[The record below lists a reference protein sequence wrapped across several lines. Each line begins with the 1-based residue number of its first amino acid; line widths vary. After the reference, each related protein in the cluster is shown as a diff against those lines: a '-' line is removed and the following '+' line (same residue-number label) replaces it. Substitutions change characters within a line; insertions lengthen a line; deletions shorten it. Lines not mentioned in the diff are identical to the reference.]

1 MRIDLIRSNRFLMLL
16 ALWLLAVPFTAGQA
30 PIAKGVVAKVDEYMN
45 AAAKFDKFSGT
56 ILIARNGVPVVT
68 RSYGMA
74 NYELKVPNT
83 PKTVFQIGSVS
94 KQFTA
99 MAIMQLQERGKL
111 NLSDSICKHLDNC
124 PAAWQSITIRHL
136 LTHTSGITGFST
148 LPDWDDRISVLP
160 YTRTGFVKEF
170 RDLPLEFVPGEKYS
184 YSNSGY
190 YLLGLIIERASGKS
204 YGEFLSENIF
214 VPLGMKSSKYN
225 EHPALVPNRA
235 TGYYWE
241 LDSFISAP
249 NENLALSFASSGI
262 YLTIEDLL
270 LWDQALYTEKL
281 VSRKSLNEIFTPFTK
296 GAPEGDQYS
305 YGYGWNIGK
314 KFDRQSTSHSGRHN
328 GFKAYIARFPSER
341 VTVLVQGNSD
351 RANATRIATNL
362 AAIVFGAPYTVPVE
376 QGSDML
382 LAAIKE
388 KGIDAAMRQY
398 RELKR
403 TQPEKYNFNEP
414 ARTLNVLGYALLRQR
429 KVKDAIE
436 VFKLNVEL
444 FPQSGNPYDSLAEAY
459 MVNGDKETAI
469 KNYEKSLELDPKNT
483 NAVEMLKQLRDKNR

>member
-1 MRIDLIRSNRFLMLL
+1 MFLGAISMRSQLIRSSRFFTLL
-16 ALWLLAVPFTAGQA
+16 GLFLLCVQVSAAQTPTAKRLA
-30 PIAKGVVAKVDEYMN
+30 AKVDEYMN
-45 AAAKFDKFSGT
+45 AAVKFEKFSGR
-56 ILIARNGVPVVT
+56 ILIARDGLPVVT

-83 PKTVFQIGSVS
+83 PKTIFQLGSVS

-111 NLSDSICKHLDNC
+111 KVSDSICKYLEDC
-124 PAAWQSITIRHL
+124 PAAWQPITIRHL
-136 LTHTSGITGFST
+136 LTHTSGIVNFSA
-148 LPDWDDRISVLP
+148 LADWDERISVSP
-160 YTRTGFVKEF
+160 YTRAGFVKEF
-170 RDLPLEFVPGEKYS
+170 RNLPLEFVPGEKFT

-190 YLLGLIIERASGKS
+190 YLLGLIIERTSGKS
-204 YGEFLSENIF
+204 YREFLGENIF
-214 VPLGMKSSKYN
+214 APLGMKSSTYN

-262 YLTIEDLL
+262 YSTVEDLL

-281 VSRKSLNEIFTPFTK
+281 VSGKSLEEIFTPFR
-296 GAPEGDQYS
+296 EDH
-305 YGYGWNIGK
+305 GYGWIINK
-314 KFDRQSTSHSGRHN
+314 KFDRKMISHAGRHN
-328 GFKAYIARFPSER
+328 GYKAYIARFPDER

-351 RANATRIATNL
+351 RANATKTGTNL
-362 AAIVFGAPYTVPVE
+362 AAMVFGAAYTVPVE

-388 KGIDAAMRQY
+388 KGIDAAVRQY
-398 RELKR
+398 REFKR

-414 ARTLNVLGYALLRQR
+414 ERTLNVLGYALLGQR
-429 KVKDAIE
+429 KVKEAIG

-444 FPQSGNPYDSLAEAY
+444 FPKSANPYDSLGEAY
-459 MVNGDKETAI
+459 MLTGDKELAI
-469 KNYEKSLELDPKNT
+469 ENYKQSLELDPRNM
-483 NAVEMLKQLRDKNR
+483 NAVDMLKKLRESK

>member
-1 MRIDLIRSNRFLMLL
+1 MGVMFIRSKYILTVLAIGLL
-16 ALWLLAVPFTAGQA
+16 TGQFAAAQTPTAKRLA
-30 PIAKGVVAKVDEYMN
+30 AKVDEYMN
-45 AAAKFDKFSGT
+45 AAAKFEKFSGN
-56 ILIARNGVPVVT
+56 ILIARDGVPVVT

-74 NYELKVPNT
+74 NFELKVPNT

-111 NLSDSICKHLDNC
+111 NINDSICKYLEDC
-124 PAAWQSITIRHL
+124 PAVWQPITIRHL
-136 LTHTSGITGFST
+136 LTHTSGIPGFST
-148 LPDWDDRISVLP
+148 LPDWDERISVLP

-170 RDLPLEFVPGEKYS
+170 RDLPLQFVPGEKFQ

-190 YLLGLIIERASGKS
+190 YLLGLIIERTSGKS
-204 YGEFLSENIF
+204 FREFLSENIF
-214 VPLGMKSSKYN
+214 VPLGMKSSNYN

-262 YLTIEDLL
+262 YTTVEDLL
-270 LWDQALYTEKL
+270 LWDKALYTEKL
-281 VSRKSLNEIFTPFTK
+281 VSRKSLKEIFTPFTK

-305 YGYGWNIGK
+305 YGFGWNIGK
-314 KFDRQSTSHSGRHN
+314 KFDRHSISHSGRHN
-328 GFKAYIARFPSER
+328 GYKAYIIRFPSER

-351 RANATRIATNL
+351 RANATRTGTNL
-362 AAIVFGAPYTVPVE
+362 AAIVFGSPYTLPVP

-382 LAAIKE
+382 LATIKE
-388 KGIDAAMRQY
+388 KGIDTALQQY
-398 RELKR
+398 RNLKR
-403 TQPEKYNFNEP
+403 TQPQQYNFNEP
-414 ARTLNVLGYALLRQR
+414 ERTLNVIGYALLRQR
-429 KVKDAIE
+429 KVKEAIG

-444 FPQSGNPYDSLAEAY
+444 FPQSGNPHDSLGEAY
-459 MVNGDKETAI
+459 MLNGDKELAI
-469 KNYEKSLELDPKNT
+469 EHFKKSLELDPKNT
-483 NAVEMLKQLRDKNR
+483 NAVDMLKKLRANN

>member
-1 MRIDLIRSNRFLMLL
+1 MLINLIRSYRFVTLL
-16 ALWLLAVPFTAGQA
+16 ILGLLFVQFTPAQT
-30 PIAKGVVAKVDEYMN
+30 PRAKQLVAKVDEYMN
-45 AAAKFDKFSGT
+45 AAVKFEKFSGS
-56 ILIARNGVPVVT
+56 ILIVRSGVPVVT

-74 NYELKVPNT
+74 NRELKVPNT
-83 PKTVFQIGSVS
+83 PKTVFQLGSVS

-99 MAIMQLQERGKL
+99 MAIMQLKERGKL
-111 NLSDSICKHLDNC
+111 NLNDSICKYLDDC
-124 PAAWQSITIRHL
+124 PATWQGITIHHL
-136 LTHTSGITGFST
+136 LTHTSGIKGFST
-148 LPDWDDRISVLP
+148 LPDWDERISVLS
-160 YTRTGFVKEF
+160 YTRKGFVKEF
-170 RDLPLEFVPGEKYS
+170 RDLPLEFAPGEKYE

-190 YLLGLIIERASGKS
+190 YLLGLIIERTSGKS

-249 NENLALSFASSGI
+249 NENLALSFGSSGI
-262 YLTIEDLL
+262 YTTIKDLL

-281 VSRKSLNEIFTPFTK
+281 VSRKSLKEIFTPYTK
-296 GAPEGDQYS
+296 GAPEGNQYS

-314 KFDRQSTSHSGRHN
+314 KFDRQTTSHSGRHN
-328 GFKAYIARFPSER
+328 GFKAYILRFPAER

-351 RANATRIATNL
+351 RANATRTGTNL
-362 AAIVFGAPYTVPVE
+362 AAIVFGAPYTLPIE

-382 LAAIKE
+382 LAAIAE
-388 KGIDAAMRQY
+388 KGIETAVRQY

-414 ARTLNVLGYALLRQR
+414 ERTLNVIGYALLRQR
-429 KVKDAIE
+429 KVKEAIG

-444 FPQSGNPYDSLAEAY
+444 FPQSGNPYDSLGEAY
-459 MVNGDKETAI
+459 MLNGDKELAI

-483 NAVEMLKQLRDKNR
+483 NAVEMLKGLRGNN

>member
-1 MRIDLIRSNRFLMLL
+1 MRINFIRSNYLLTVLAVYLL
-16 ALWLLAVPFTAGQA
+16 AGQFAVAQTPTAKQL
-30 PIAKGVVAKVDEYMN
+30 VAKVDQYMN
-45 AAAKFDKFSGT
+45 AAVKFDKFSGS
-56 ILIARNGVPVVT
+56 ILIARNGLPVVT

-74 NYELKVPNT
+74 NQELKVPNT

-111 NLSDSICKHLDNC
+111 NVNDSICKYLEDC
-124 PAAWQSITIRHL
+124 PAAWQPITIHHL
-136 LTHTSGITGFST
+136 LTHTSGIKGFST

-170 RDLPLEFVPGEKYS
+170 RDLPLEFAPGEKYT

-204 YGEFLSENIF
+204 YREFLSENIF
-214 VPLGMKSSKYN
+214 VPLGMKSSSYN

-262 YLTIEDLL
+262 YTTVEDLL
-270 LWDQALYTEKL
+270 LWDKALYTEKL

-314 KFDRQSTSHSGRHN
+314 KFDRPSTSHSGRHN
-328 GFKAYIARFPSER
+328 GFKAYIIRFPSER

-351 RANATRIATNL
+351 RANATRTATNL
-362 AAIVFGAPYTVPVE
+362 AAIVFGAPYKLPIP

-382 LAAIKE
+382 LAAMAQ
-388 KGIDAAMRQY
+388 KGIDAAVRQY

-403 TQPEKYNFNEP
+403 SQPEKYNFNEP
-414 ARTLNVLGYALLRQR
+414 ERALNVLGYALIRQR
-429 KVKDAIE
+429 KIKEAIE
-436 VFKLNVEL
+436 IFKLNTEM
-444 FPQSGNPYDSLAEAY
+444 FPQSANPYDSLAEAY
-459 MVNGDKETAI
+459 AVNGDKELAI

-483 NAVEMLKQLRDKNR
+483 NAVEMLKKLRENN

>member
-1 MRIDLIRSNRFLMLL
+1 MHVNFIRSYRFFILL
-16 ALWLLAVPFTAGQA
+16 ALSLLCVQVSAAQTPG
-30 PIAKGVVAKVDEYMN
+30 AKRLAAKVDEYMN
-45 AAAKFDKFSGT
+45 AAVKFEKFSGR
-56 ILIARNGVPVVT
+56 ILIARDGLPLVT

-74 NYELKVPNT
+74 NYELKAPTT

-99 MAIMQLQERGKL
+99 MAIMQLKERGKL
-111 NLSDSICKHLDNC
+111 QVNDSICKYLEDC
-124 PAAWQSITIRHL
+124 PAAWQPITIHQL
-136 LTHTSGITGFST
+136 LTHTSGIRGFST
-148 LPDWDDRISVLP
+148 LPDWDERISVSS

-170 RDLPLEFVPGEKYS
+170 RDLPLQFVPGEKYT

-190 YLLGLIIERASGKS
+190 YLLGLIIERTSGKS

-225 EHPALVPNRA
+225 EHPTLVPNRA

-262 YLTIEDLL
+262 YTTVEDLL
-270 LWDQALYTEKL
+270 RWDKALYTEKL

-305 YGYGWNIGK
+305 YGYGWNLGK
-314 KFDRQSTSHSGRHN
+314 KFDRQSISHSGRHN
-328 GFKAYIARFPSER
+328 GFKAYIIRFPSER

-351 RANATRIATNL
+351 RANATRTGTNL
-362 AAIVFGAPYTVPVE
+362 AAMVFGAPYTAPVE
-376 QGSDML
+376 QSSDML
-382 LAAIKE
+382 LAAIAE
-388 KGIDAAMRQY
+388 KGIDAAVRQY
-398 RELKR
+398 HELKR
-403 TQPEKYNFNEP
+403 LQPEKYNFNEP
-414 ARTLNVLGYALLRQR
+414 ERTLNVIGYGLIRQR
-429 KVKDAIE
+429 KVKEAIG

-444 FPQSGNPYDSLAEAY
+444 YPKSGNPYDSLGEAY
-459 MVNGDKETAI
+459 LLNGNKELAI
-469 KNYEKSLELDPKNT
+469 ENYKKSLELDPQNT
-483 NAVEMLKQLRDKNR
+483 NAVEMLKKLQENK

>member
-1 MRIDLIRSNRFLMLL
+1 MRIDLIRSNRFFMLW
-16 ALWLLAVPFTAGQA
+16 ALCLLAVPFTAGQTPTA
-30 PIAKGVVAKVDEYMN
+30 IDVVTKVDEYMN

-56 ILIARNGVPVVT
+56 ILIARNGMPLVT
-68 RSYGMA
+68 RGYGMA

-111 NLSDSICKHLDNC
+111 NVNDSICKHLKDC
-124 PAAWQSITIRHL
+124 PAAWQPITIRHL
-136 LTHTSGITGFST
+136 LTNTSGIKGFST

-160 YTRTGFVKEF
+160 YTRTGFVKVF
-170 RDLPLEFVPGEKYS
+170 RDLPLEFVPGEKYT

-190 YLLGLIIERASGKS
+190 YLLGLIIEGASGRS
-204 YGEFLSENIF
+204 YREFLSENIF
-214 VPLGMKSSKYN
+214 VPLGMKSSNYN

-262 YLTIEDLL
+262 YTTIEDLL

-281 VSRKSLNEIFTPFTK
+281 VSRKSLEEIFTPFTK

-314 KFDRQSTSHSGRHN
+314 KFDRQSRSHGGRHN
-328 GFKAYIARFPSER
+328 GFKAYIARFPEER

-351 RANATRIATNL
+351 RSNATRIGTNL

-382 LAAIKE
+382 LAAAAE
-388 KGIDAAMRQY
+388 KGIDAAVRQY

-414 ARTLNVLGYALLRQR
+414 ERTLNVMGYALLRQR
-429 KVKDAIE
+429 KVKEAIE

-459 MVNGDKETAI
+459 MVNGDKEPAI
-469 KNYEKSLELDPKNT
+469 RNYEKSLELDPKNT
-483 NAVEMLKQLRDKNR
+483 NAVEMLKQLREKN

>member
-1 MRIDLIRSNRFLMLL
+1 MRINPVRSNRLLILL
-16 ALWLLAVPFTAGQA
+16 AFCLVNVQFAVAQTPTAKQ
-30 PIAKGVVAKVDEYMN
+30 IVAKVDKYMN
-45 AAAKFDKFSGT
+45 AAVKFEKFSGS

-83 PKTVFQIGSVS
+83 SKTVFQIGSAS

-99 MAIMQLQERGKL
+99 MAIMQLKERGKL
-111 NLSDSICKHLDNC
+111 NLNDQICKHLEDC
-124 PAAWQSITIRHL
+124 PAAWQPITIHQL
-136 LTHTSGITGFST
+136 LTHTSGIVGFST
-148 LPDWDDRISVLP
+148 LPDWDERISVSS

-170 RDLPLEFVPGEKYS
+170 RDLPLQFVPGEKYT

-190 YLLGLIIERASGKS
+190 YLLGLIIERISGKS
-204 YGEFLSENIF
+204 YKEFLSENIF
-214 VPLGMKSSKYN
+214 VPLGMKSSNYN
-225 EHPALVPNRA
+225 EHPELIPNRA

-249 NENLALSFASSGI
+249 NENLVLSFASSGV
-262 YLTIEDLL
+262 YTTVEDLL
-270 LWDQALYTEKL
+270 LWDKALYTEKL

-296 GAPEGDQYS
+296 EAPEGDQYS

-314 KFDRQSTSHSGRHN
+314 KFDRQSISHSGRHN
-328 GFKAYIARFPSER
+328 GFKAYILRFPSER

-351 RANATRIATNL
+351 RANATRTGTNL
-362 AAIVFGAPYTVPVE
+362 AAIVFGAPYTTPIQ

-382 LAAIKE
+382 LAAIAE
-388 KGIDAAMRQY
+388 KGIDAALQQY

-403 TQPEKYNFNEP
+403 TQPQKYNFNEP
-414 ARTLNVLGYALLRQR
+414 ERTLNVIGYALIRQR
-429 KVKDAIE
+429 KIKEAIG

-459 MVNGDKETAI
+459 MVNGDKEPAI

-483 NAVEMLKQLRDKNR
+483 NAVEMLKRLREKN

>member
-1 MRIDLIRSNRFLMLL
+1 MRIDFTRSKHLLIL
-16 ALWLLAVPFTAGQA
+16 AAFCLVGVQFAAAQTPTAKQ
-30 PIAKGVVAKVDEYMN
+30 VVARVDRYMN
-45 AAAKFDKFSGT
+45 AAVKFEKFSGS
-56 ILIARNGVPVVT
+56 ILIARDGLPVVT

-74 NYELKVPNT
+74 NQELKVPNT
-83 PKTVFQIGSVS
+83 PRTVFQIGSVS

-99 MAIMQLQERGKL
+99 MAIMQLKDRGKL
-111 NLSDSICKHLDNC
+111 NLNDSICKYLLDC
-124 PAAWQSITIRHL
+124 PTAWQPITIHHL
-136 LTHTSGITGFST
+136 LSHTSGMIGFST
-148 LPDWDDRISVLP
+148 LPDWDDRISVSS

-170 RDLPLEFVPGEKYS
+170 RDLPLQFAPGEKFL

-190 YLLGLIIERASGKS
+190 YLLGLIIERVSGKS
-204 YGEFLSENIF
+204 YQEFLTENIF
-214 VPLGMKSSKYN
+214 APLGMKSSKYN
-225 EHPALVPNRA
+225 EHPALVPNSA

-241 LDSFISAP
+241 LDSFIRAP

-262 YLTIEDLL
+262 YTTVEDLL
-270 LWDQALYTEKL
+270 LWDKALYTEKL

-328 GFKAYIARFPSER
+328 GFKAYILRFPSDR
-341 VTVLVQGNSD
+341 VTILVQGNSD
-351 RANATRIATNL
+351 RANATRTGSNL
-362 AAIVFGAPYTVPVE
+362 AAIVFGAPYTMPVP

-382 LAAIKE
+382 LAAIAE
-388 KGIDAAMRQY
+388 KGIDAALRQY

-414 ARTLNVLGYALLRQR
+414 ERALNVIGYALIRQR
-429 KVKDAIE
+429 KMKEAIG

-444 FPQSGNPYDSLAEAY
+444 FPKSGNPYDSLAEAY
-459 MVNGDKETAI
+459 MVNGDKEPAI
-469 KNYEKSLELDPKNT
+469 KNYEKSLELDPSNT
-483 NAVEMLKQLRDKNR
+483 NAVEMLKRLRDQN